1 LSAAYRDSRLPLR
14 PAVRS
19 ARSAS
24 LSYAAAICSISRL
37 ASGNVMVSARARVSS
52 ARWRQKSASYD
63 CVTSSPGRPLCP
75 RSVSQ
80 RQNHRSVPSAGSPGG
95 RHTLGPS
102 RPRGQNRANF
112 VPDPETT
119 DAKSCGSR
127 ARFACV
133 RFDEHTKVAAF
144 WNLGMAAAVHL
155 LMKRSLINDPAY
167 WRERAAEARRI
178 AEQLADAVAKQ
189 TMLEIARS
197 YDNLAELTE
206 KHPAS
211 ERST

>member
-1 LSAAYRDSRLPLR
+1 
-14 PAVRS
+14 
-19 ARSAS
+19 
-24 LSYAAAICSISRL
+24 
-37 ASGNVMVSARARVSS
+37 
-52 ARWRQKSASYD
+52 
-63 CVTSSPGRPLCP
+63 
-75 RSVSQ
+75 
-80 RQNHRSVPSAGSPGG
+80 
-95 RHTLGPS
+95 
-102 RPRGQNRANF
+102 
-112 VPDPETT
+112 
-119 DAKSCGSR
+119 
-127 ARFACV
+127 
-133 RFDEHTKVAAF
+133 
-144 WNLGMAAAVHL
+144 MAAAVHL